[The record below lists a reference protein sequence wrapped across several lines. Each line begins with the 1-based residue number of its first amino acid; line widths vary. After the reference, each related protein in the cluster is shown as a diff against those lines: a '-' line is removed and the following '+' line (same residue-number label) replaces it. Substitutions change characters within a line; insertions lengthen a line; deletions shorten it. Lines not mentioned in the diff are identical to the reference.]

1 MPKERINIMETLSIE
16 ELRTRAS
23 EYGNRLN
30 ECVSNHE
37 EFNINLK
44 ILDHIYAELI
54 NALQEGKEWN
64 NTSQKKK

>member
-1 MPKERINIMETLSIE
+1 MPKERNNIMETLTIN

-44 ILDHIYAELI
+44 ILDSIYEELI

>member
-1 MPKERINIMETLSIE
+1 METLTIN

-30 ECVSNHE
+30 HCVSNHE

-54 NALQEGKEWN
+54 NALQGEDNE
-64 NTSQKKK
+64 

>member
-1 MPKERINIMETLSIE
+1 MPKERNNIMETLSIN

>member
-1 MPKERINIMETLSIE
+1 MENLTIE

-30 ECVSNHE
+30 HCRTNKEH
-37 EFNINLK
+37 FDITLK
-44 ILDHIYAELI
+44 ILDSIYAELI

-64 NTSQKKK
+64 NTLLKNK

>member
-30 ECVSNHE
+30 QCATNKEH
-37 EFNINLK
+37 FDITLK

-54 NALQEGKEWN
+54 NALQKE
-64 NTSQKKK
+64 QK

>member
-1 MPKERINIMETLSIE
+1 METLSIN
-16 ELRTRAS
+16 ELRKRAS

-30 ECVSNHE
+30 QCRTNKED
-37 EFNINLK
+37 FDITLK

-64 NTSQKKK
+64 NTLQKKK